1 MPSLK
6 KKKKSSHLSKTSRH
20 QSKYS
25 SQTGQEIPSFYR
37 DANFETLRLKCQTFD
52 SIKYDESDA
61 IWFRANMLRNLV
73 LSSDY
78 MNALTTQPIPVSM
91 IKAPAI
97 FPGYNSETTSKED
110 AQAILTG
117 LQNSLD
123 NEIQS
128 LNTLKKAYEE
138 LNTNREKSVS
148 GLESLY
154 EEFLPKTQG
163 TDGMVPPSSS
173 PPSPPLVTLDS
184 KETIDK
190 ILHNYLKKYRLRAQ
204 EGKVVLHRDKFLNLR
219 QDTRKAPDDYWET
232 KHYYMQSSAVQ
243 QTGST
248 PRTVPEE
255 EDRVGTLTAIKSD
268 TRDNEVGLLYQ
279 NGDRNRS
286 PGQDRIQT
294 QTQVQVQ
301 IHAQDQGQT
310 NEVLNRNVAQVQ
322 QTERPPTFNNRTPA
336 TSESYGGFG
345 TDAYSGASNTGTIT
359 AASNVPPGD
368 LATTITNG
376 NINMETPINNT
387 ANLPS
392 DDVRGVSGSEFRE
405 DNKPLVTTVNEQMV
419 DMQDREPQSE
429 NMFGDMFVDYSGGTE
444 NLDPT
449 GAANGDN
456 QVNEMVVGPDVGI
469 SDADGL
475 GANNMLDDNSNI
487 YQNFND
493 DIIANQNLDSGEVGV
508 DIDEP
513 FTNAFDDGFADLD
526 NVFF

>member
-25 SQTGQEIPSFYR
+25 SQTGREIPSFYR
-37 DANFETLRLKCQTFD
+37 DANFETSRLKCQTLD
-52 SIKYDESDA
+52 SAKYDESDA
-61 IWFRANMLRNLV
+61 IWFRANLLRNLV

-78 MNALTTQPIPVSM
+78 MNALTTQPIPISM

-97 FPGYNSETTSKED
+97 FPGYNSETTSRED
-110 AQAILTG
+110 TQAILTG

-128 LNTLKKAYEE
+128 LNALKKAYEE
-138 LNTNREKSVS
+138 LSSSREGTS
-148 GLESLY
+148 GLESLC

-163 TDGMVPPSSS
+163 TDGLKSS
-173 PPSPPLVTLDS
+173 PLSPPLVTLDS
-184 KETIDK
+184 KKAIDK

-204 EGKVVLHRDKFLNLR
+204 EGKVVLHRDKLLNL
-219 QDTRKAPDDYWET
+219 QLDTRRAPDDYWET
-232 KHYYMQSSAVQ
+232 KHYYMQASAVQ

-248 PRTVPEE
+248 PRTVPEG
-255 EDRVGTLTAIKSD
+255 EDRMDTLTAIKSD
-268 TRDNEVGLLYQ
+268 SGDNGVGLIYQ
-279 NGDRNRS
+279 NGDHNRS
-286 PGQDRIQT
+286 PEQNHIQ
-294 QTQVQVQ
+294 
-301 IHAQDQGQT
+301 AQAQAQSQT
-310 NEVLNRNVAQVQ
+310 NEAVDRNLAQIQ
-322 QTERPPTFNNRTPA
+322 QTERPAAIINRTSE
-336 TSESYGGFG
+336 TSEPYGDFG
-345 TDAYSGASNTGTIT
+345 TGTYNGAGNSGTIT
-359 AASNVPPGD
+359 ADSNVPTGN
-368 LATTITNG
+368 LVTTTDDNM
-376 NINMETPINNT
+376 NMETAINNT

-392 DDVRGVSGSEFRE
+392 DGARALGGSELRE
-405 DNKPLVTTVNEQMV
+405 DSKPLMTTVSEQLD
-419 DMQDREPQSE
+419 DMQGRESQSE

-449 GAANGDN
+449 GANGDN

-469 SDADGL
+469 SDPDGL
-475 GANNMLDDNSNI
+475 EANNMLDDSSNI

-493 DIIANQNLDSGEVGV
+493 DIIANQNLDSGELGV